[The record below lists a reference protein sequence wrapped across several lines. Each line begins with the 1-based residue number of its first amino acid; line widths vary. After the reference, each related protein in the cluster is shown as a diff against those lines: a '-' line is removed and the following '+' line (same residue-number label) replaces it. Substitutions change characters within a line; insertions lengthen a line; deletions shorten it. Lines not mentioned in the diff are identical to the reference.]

1 MCIYVVHSIILF
13 VEYQHIICSYPCNKE
28 LHEEFTADKWIF
40 IRSFLWNPC
49 AYLLSL
55 LYAKHEWY
63 AKSLSG
69 NKHVQTEK

>member
-40 IRSFLWNPC
+40 IRSFFWSPC